1 MDGTPDGLGSCD
13 FVLANMEVVI
23 RKEMKEFA
31 PEAYSL
37 LSRLKLTKTD
47 IEYVMNQH
55 LKLSSTT
62 MAKQSESDPD
72 LVVHAA
78 AEMWVKNHPSVW
90 KSWISGC
97 IDPEATNYNKNVDPE
112 QGNGDKCLCKNGYI
126 NSDQKYGAEVCKL
139 KNSLK
144 MPTNFQVSVTLHED
158 SGGLER
164 ALRCRENSTLC
175 GCPLPVERQEDLFTL
190 FWDFDIG
197 NEKSKPDEKPDEFL
211 ICKCTLTQLSNTLHR
226 YIIIY

>member
-1 MDGTPDGLGSCD
+1 MDGWIQWYWWEPDTFFSQLAEKDIPFTKIKFPTFNSQNNALMDGTPDGLGSCD

-112 QGNGDKCLCKNGYI
+112 QGNGDKCLCKNG
-126 NSDQKYGAEVCKL
+126 
-139 KNSLK
+139 
-144 MPTNFQVSVTLHED
+144 
-158 SGGLER
+158 
-164 ALRCRENSTLC
+164 
-175 GCPLPVERQEDLFTL
+175 LPVASSIE
-190 FWDFDIG
+190 
-197 NEKSKPDEKPDEFL
+197 
-211 ICKCTLTQLSNTLHR
+211 CH
-226 YIIIY
+226 